1 MKIFANESIR
11 RLFVTLG
18 ALGLAALAAVEA
30 LCRAAGGAFSWL
42 ILAVFLMAGAGMTAA
57 LWMYFQRQNRQ
68 IEDAADQ
75 IEAFLSGNESARV
88 ACDEEG
94 ELYRLF
100 QAINTLAAVLTA
112 HADNEQR
119 DKVFLKNT
127 ISDISHQLKT
137 PLAALNIYNGLM
149 QGGENSAEMQQYAA
163 LSEKELD
170 RMETLVQSLLK
181 ITRLDAGAIVFEK
194 AEENVTELMESVK
207 RRFDYHAED
216 EGKTLTCSGAEDVTL
231 FCDRSWMQEAV
242 SNIVKNAF
250 DHTKSGDTVA
260 LSWARA
266 AQMVT
271 IRIRDTGRGIHPED
285 LPHIFKRFYRS
296 RFSTDT
302 QGVGLGLP
310 LAKAIVEANGGT
322 LEVDSELGRGTT
334 FTMRFLVS
342 GETMRQG

>member
-11 RLFVTLG
+11 RLFG
-18 ALGLAALAAVEA
+18 ALGGCWLAALALVEGICW
-30 LCRAAGGAFSWL
+30 LEDGTFSWP
-42 ILAVFLMAGAGMTAA
+42 ILAAFLLTGAGMAAA
-57 LWMYFQRQNRQ
+57 LWAYFQRQNRQ
-68 IEDAADQ
+68 LEDAADQ
-75 IEAFLSGNESARV
+75 IERFLSGDESARV

-100 QAINTLAAVLTA
+100 QAVNTLAAVLTA
-112 HADNEQR
+112 HADNEQH

-149 QGGENSAEMQQYAA
+149 QGEETSAEMQQYAA

-170 RMETLVQSLLK
+170 RMEALVQSLLK
-181 ITRLDAGAIVFEK
+181 ITRLDAGTIAFEK
-194 AEENVTELMESVK
+194 AEENVAELMESVK
-207 RRFDYHAED
+207 RRFDYRAKD
-216 EGKTLTCSGAEDVTL
+216 EGKALIGSGAEDVTL
-231 FCDRSWMQEAV
+231 LCDRSWLEEAV
-242 SNIVKNAF
+242 GNLVKNAF
-250 DHTKSGDTVA
+250 DHTKAGDTIE

-271 IRIRDTGRGIHPED
+271 LRVRDTGRGIHPED

-310 LAKAIVEANGGT
+310 LAKAIVENNGGT
-322 LEVDSELGRGTT
+322 LEVNSELGNGTT
-334 FTMRFLVS
+334 FTMRFFAS
-342 GETMRQG
+342 KTE

>member
-1 MKIFANESIR
+1 MKIFANEAIR

-18 ALGLAALAAVEA
+18 ALALAALAAVEA
-30 LCRAAGGAFSWL
+30 VCAAADGAFSWP
-42 ILAVFLMAGAGMTAA
+42 ILAVLLLTSAGMAAA
-57 LWMYFQRQNRQ
+57 LWAYFQRQNRQ
-68 IEDAADQ
+68 LEEAAAQ
-75 IEAFLSGNESARV
+75 IEAFLSGDESARV

-100 QAINTLAAVLTA
+100 QAVNTLAAVLTA

-149 QGGENSAEMQQYAA
+149 QGEEASDEIRQYAA

-181 ITRLDAGAIVFEK
+181 ITRLDAGTIVFEK
-194 AEENVTELMESVK
+194 TEENVAELMESVK
-207 RRFDYHAED
+207 RRFDYRAKD
-216 EGKTLTCSGAEDVTL
+216 EGKAFVCSGEEDVTL
-231 FCDRSWMQEAV
+231 LCDHAWMQEAV
-242 SNIVKNAF
+242 GNIVKNAF
-250 DHTKSGDTVA
+250 DHTAAGDTVA

-271 IRIRDTGRGIHPED
+271 LRVRDTGRGIHPED

-322 LEVDSELGRGTT
+322 LEADSKLGQGTT

-342 GETMRQG
+342 KME